1 MDTVRPGVV
10 EWEKVVMKP
19 KNVYNKIAN
28 CNYAVALAKDPK
40 AFKFSVVGIQG
51 KDLSDGNAKLILAIT
66 WQLMRYHVIR
76 FLSNLSS
83 GEGGKQL
90 EEKDVIEW
98 ANAKVGD
105 AAPPIGSLKDASLG
119 SGRFLL
125 ALLRAVEPR
134 SVDSAQ
140 VKEGATAEEKM
151 LNAKYAISCARRVG
165 CMVFLLWEDIVEV
178 KPKMLLVFVGTL
190 MARSQGK

>member
-1 MDTVRPGVV
+1 M
-10 EWEKVVMKP
+10 
-19 KNVYNKIAN
+19 A
-28 CNYAVALAKDPK
+28 
-40 AFKFSVVGIQG
+40 
-51 KDLSDGNAKLILAIT
+51 
-66 WQLMRYHVIR
+66 VIR
-76 FLSNLSS
+76 FLSNLTS

-90 EEKDVIEW
+90 EERDVIEW
-98 ANAKVGD
+98 ANAKVGET
-105 AAPPIGSLKDASLG
+105 APPIGSLKDTSLG

-140 VKEGATAEEKM
+140 VKEGATAEERM